1 MVSPRLNPCY
11 SADIFDI
18 MDQAVTTEA
27 LRDCGVMI
35 DIDRLLQTVV
45 QAGASDVHL
54 AVSSPPVAR
63 VNGALKMVQGE
74 GKLTQRDLE
83 EILQSII
90 TREHWE
96 T

>member
-1 MVSPRLNPCY
+1 
-11 SADIFDI
+11 
-18 MDQAVTTEA
+18 
-27 LRDCGVMI
+27 MI
-35 DIDRLLQTVV
+35 DIDRLLQSAV

-54 AVSSPPVAR
+54 AVSSPPVAS